1 MCPTRE
7 AKCPLKCICLI
18 CVIITGLVVGL
29 VMTLKLVGGANTKV
43 ELTGDQ
49 DSAFIRESNGIHL
62 LEITSDQGSENPGT
76 WSFMEWGFVG
86 MTLVFLVNLS
96 HWAHYCFITK
106 RLVKKRVKSLEL
118 AKSTP
123 TTETVAVVVP
133 ALT

>member
-1 MCPTRE
+1 M
-7 AKCPLKCICLI
+7 A
-18 CVIITGLVVGL
+18 VQF
-29 VMTLKLVGGANTKV
+29 VGGANTKV
-43 ELTGDQ
+43 ELSGDQ
-49 DSAFIRESNGIHL
+49 DSAFIKESNGIHL
-62 LEITSDQGSENPGT
+62 IEVNNAGKGSENPGS
-76 WSFMEWGFVG
+76 WSLMEWGFVG

-106 RLVKKRVKSLEL
+106 RLVKKRVRSLEL